1 MFKIKNNFKLLVICI
16 LCISAISAQNKVN
29 IVLLAGQSNMAGAGN
44 YDELSPKIKKQIQ
57 AASNTVRLSFNGE
70 EAKPL
75 SYYDNTPT
83 EKYNFKNRFGPELLL
98 GVTLAEKYPDQEFL
112 LVKKSMGGTALYG
125 AWSPY
130 WTLQKSEAVEKGEK
144 KQQLKLYSAH
154 IQDIKQ
160 NISLL
165 KKEGKAYKILGLCWM
180 QGENDAAK
188 EISAR
193 SYKVNLKELHYAYKR
208 DLSLEN
214 LPFVIGQINSTYG
227 RFKQGPEMVRQAM
240 ADFCKE
246 NNNAVL
252 LKTTTN
258 RKWKDYP
265 KHTDNV
271 HYNTEGQKRLGI
283 AFAKKIIKLNK

>member
-1 MFKIKNNFKLLVICI
+1 M
-16 LCISAISAQNKVN
+16 SSAQKKVKV
-29 IVLLAGQSNMAGAGN
+29 ILLSGQSNMAGAGN
-44 YDELSPKIKKQIQ
+44 YDNLDSEIKNRIVK
-57 AASNTVRLSFNGE
+57 ASKTVRLSFNGE

-75 SYYDNTPT
+75 SYYDNKPS

-98 GVTLAEKYPDQEFL
+98 GVSLAEKYPNQEFL
-112 LVKKSMGGTALYG
+112 VVKKSMGGTALYG
-125 AWSPY
+125 AWNPN

-144 KQQLKLYSAH
+144 KHHLKLYSTH

-160 NISLL
+160 NLDLIE
-165 KKEGKAYKILGLCWM
+165 KEGKTYTIIGLCWM

-188 EISAR
+188 EVSAR
-193 SYKVNLKELHYAYKR
+193 SYKVNLKELHNAYKR
-208 DLSLEN
+208 DLNLEK

-227 RFKQGPEMVRQAM
+227 RFKEGPDMVRQAM

-246 NNNAVL
+246 NKNAIL

-271 HYNTEGQKRLGI
+271 HYNAEGQKRLGI
-283 AFAKKIIKLNK
+283 AFGKKIIKLNK

>member
-1 MFKIKNNFKLLVICI
+1 MRNFKFIIYFLLCFG
-16 LCISAISAQNKVN
+16 AIAAQDKVQV
-29 IVLLAGQSNMAGAGN
+29 VLLAGQSNMAGAGN
-44 YDELSPKIKKQIQ
+44 FDLLDAITKDRIAK
-57 AASNTVRLSFNGE
+57 ASKTVLLSFNGA

-75 SYYDNTPT
+75 SFYDNKPT
-83 EKYNFKNRFGPELLL
+83 EKYNFKKRFGPELLL
-98 GVTLAEKYPDQEFL
+98 GVTLAEKYPKKEFL
-112 LVKKSMGGTALYG
+112 LIKKSRGGTSLYG
-125 AWSPY
+125 AWNPNWSAE
-130 WTLQKSEAVEKGEK
+130 KAKAVEKGEE
-144 KQQLKLYSAH
+144 KQNVKLYHTHITDIKKSLEALH
-154 IQDIKQ
+154 IQE
-160 NISLL
+160 
-165 KKEGKAYKILGLCWM
+165 KEYKIIGLCWL

-188 EISAR
+188 EVSAR
-193 SYKVNLKELHYAYKR
+193 SYKVNLKDLHNAYKR

-227 RFKQGPEMVRQAM
+227 RFKKGPEMVRQAM

-246 NNNAVL
+246 NNRALL

-283 AFAKKIIKLNK
+283 AFGEKIIKLNK